1 MRQITSVRASRPT
14 NQMPCFAPIRFA
26 AAAAGIAFAASLPAQ
41 SPPAQSPRSRQT
53 NVAAQPPQ
61 NTSTLPATTPT
72 APVQPEIPLTPQQRP
87 AQRAQITYADGALS
101 ITADNSSL
109 NQILRQISSDTGIKI
124 TGGVADER
132 VFGKYGPADPAQV
145 LAELLGGTGSN
156 MILVHRESEA
166 HAELI
171 LTPRQ
176 GGPTPPNPNSHAF
189 DNRREEPEPPPPT
202 RVEQVAPPPAPP
214 LVNSP
219 GNYPGNAATPP
230 TTPPSQ
236 PESPNGVKTPQQ
248 IYEQLQRLRN
258 QQTQPTQPQ

>member
-1 MRQITSVRASRPT
+1 MHR
-14 NQMPCFAPIRFA
+14 FAPIRFA
-26 AAAAGIAFAASLPAQ
+26 AATGIALAASLSAQ
-41 SPPAQSPRSRQT
+41 SPQSRQT
-53 NVAAQPPQ
+53 NVAAQPLQ
-61 NTSTLPATTPT
+61 NTSTLPVTTPT

-87 AQRAQITYADGALS
+87 AQRAQVIYADGALS

-132 VFGKYGPADPAQV
+132 VFGKYGPAAPAQV

-156 MILVHRESEA
+156 MILVHRENEA

-176 GGPTPPNPNSHAF
+176 GSATPPNPNSHAF
-189 DNRREEPEPPPPT
+189 DDRREEPEPTPA
-202 RVEQVAPPPAPP
+202 RIEQAAPPPAPP
-214 LVNSP
+214 LINSP
-219 GNYPGNAATPP
+219 GSYSPGNAVVPP
-230 TTPPSQ
+230 TTSPAQ